1 MSFGMVLYVQEDVIM
16 RSLSDTRVKFPLI
29 YQFATDVFDN
39 RDKYNIVYAKV
50 KSGKRLI
57 AETISQYTNKGKD
70 TLNFFFS
77 GLNRKDVKVQFDELK
92 EYHMECY
99 VSTEITRN
107 KQHIIDKIAF
117 LAQRGN
123 EVIIHVDEADYGSDA
138 TQILGSFLKDI
149 HQYENVTI
157 FLYTATPYEL
167 TSAKV
172 FMENAKV
179 FKFKPSDIYRGDEWF
194 LANNLVCETTE
205 DFVNFT
211 DKGKVK
217 ISDTGIEWLQKW
229 VDCPDKTKNWAVV
242 RISTKTNESAD
253 GKSSKYQVFKDAL
266 IKKPTRASRITALP
280 KKQIREIFP
289 EMKFV
294 PIFVDD
300 KTPFHFGDYESW
312 DGVTASTLFRDPSVF
327 HLIVLNQTSTRSTE
341 WAFHK
346 NLFFYYS
353 YESSKANVTT
363 QIQRQQRVA
372 HHDEVGYEINVIT
385 SDIDTWHVSAEWM
398 SVEDYVSLDPKN
410 RSVHQRTSKT
420 NESKKKERFFAFEN
434 DPYVTVIE
442 PTGREQHPRLKISK
456 DHPELMKRRN
466 HPDMI
471 IRRTDGSIIK
481 NLQGQDLLFKW
492 TNVCSKHGKDS
503 VTVNA
508 NVARYILEGKFG
520 LSSAWHLCCAWLDKP
535 CTENGLNQDWTLDWK
550 ALVGHEERVGKHL
563 QKDGQRIPRG
573 FAFYLPAMSSVE
585 QSFSVQTKDKS
596 VYAQI
601 PIEQAVEA

>member
-1 MSFGMVLYVQEDVIM
+1 MDMVLLMQEDVM
-16 RSLSDTRVKFPLI
+16 RSLSDTKVKFPLI

-229 VDCPDKTKNWAVV
+229 VDCPDKMKNWAVV

-372 HHDEVGYEINVIT
+372 HHDEVGYGINVIT
-385 SDIDTWHVSAEWM
+385 SDIDTWHVSAELM

-410 RSVHQRTSKT
+410 RSVHQRTTKT

-434 DPYVTVIE
+434 DPYITVLE
-442 PTGREQHPRLKISK
+442 PTGSQQHPRLKISK
-456 DHPELMKRRN
+456 DHPELVKRRN

-471 IRRTDGSIIK
+471 IKRDDGTIIK
-481 NLQGQDLLFKW
+481 NLQGEDLEFIW
-492 TNVCSKHGKDS
+492 TNVCSKHGAGSD
-503 VTVNA
+503 TVNA
-508 NVARYILEGKFG
+508 NVARYILESKFG

-535 CTENGLNQDWTLDWK
+535 SKENLLNQDWTKDWDR
-550 ALVGHEERVGKHL
+550 LVKQYERVGHHL
-563 QKDGQRIPRG
+563 QKDGEKIPRG
-573 FAFYLPAMSSVE
+573 FAFYLPAMSSAE

>member
-1 MSFGMVLYVQEDVIM
+1 MSMDMVLLMQEDVM
-16 RSLSDTRVKFPLI
+16 RSLSDTKVKFPLI
-29 YQFATDVFDN
+29 YQFATDAFDT

-77 GLNRKDVKVQFDELK
+77 GLNRKDVKVQFDELRD
-92 EYHMECY
+92 YHMECY
-99 VSTEITRN
+99 VSTEITKSIQN
-107 KQHIIDKIAF
+107 IIDKIRF
-117 LAQRGN
+117 LADKGN
-123 EVIIHVDEADYGSDA
+123 EIVVHIDEADYGSDA
-138 TQILGSFLKDI
+138 TQIIGSFLKEI
-149 HQYENVTI
+149 HQFENLSI

-167 TSAKV
+167 TSAKS

-179 FKFKPSDIYRGDEWF
+179 FKFKPSPDYRGDEWF
-194 LANNLVCETTE
+194 LENNLVSETTE

-217 ISDTGIEWLQKW
+217 ISDTGITWLKKW
-229 VDCPDKTKNWAVV
+229 VDCPDKTKNWSVV

-253 GKSSKYQVFKDAL
+253 GKSSKYQVFKDAF

-289 EMKFV
+289 DMKFV

-312 DGVTASTLFRDPSVF
+312 DGFTASTLFRDPSVYY
-327 HLIVLNQTSTRSTE
+327 LIVLNQTSTRSTE

-353 YESSKANVTT
+353 YESAKANITT

-372 HHDEVGYEINVIT
+372 HYHEVGYEINVIT

-410 RSVHQRTSKT
+410 RSVHQRTTKT
-420 NESKKKERFFAFEN
+420 NEAQKKDRYYVFEN
-434 DPYVTVIE
+434 DPYITVIE
-442 PTGREQHPRLKISK
+442 PTGRMQHPRLKISK
-456 DHPELMKRRN
+456 DHPELVKRRN
-466 HPDMI
+466 HPEMI
-471 IRRTDGSIIK
+471 IRRLDKTVIK
-481 NLQGQDLLFKW
+481 NLQGQDIEFKW
-492 TNVCSKHGKDS
+492 TNKCSAHGTDS
-503 VTVNA
+503 VTANA
-508 NVARYILEGKFG
+508 NVARYVLEGKFG
-520 LSSAWHLCCAWLDKP
+520 LSSAWHLCSAWLDAPNEK
-535 CTENGLNQDWTLDWK
+535 NGLNQDWGKDWDR
-550 ALVGHEERVGKHL
+550 LVDDEERIGTHL
-563 QKDGQRIPRG
+563 QVKGQKIPR
-573 FAFYLPAMSSVE
+573 AWAIYLPSMDSVE

-596 VYAQI
+596 VYSQI
-601 PIEQAVEA
+601 PKELTVEA